1 MIGPNSVP
9 GFCCWFYVKIFY
21 TQSLCSISCTV
32 YVCVQL
38 LKFAFNTVSLQY
50 NIFLLLLYV
59 SHGRKKGKG
68 KGRIIT
74 IIVGYLLGKLKCIF
88 LTLQMERIGVSFR
101 KHSYYSKQ
109 ELVII

>member
-1 MIGPNSVP
+1 MRIRGVIGPNSVP

-50 NIFLLLLYV
+50 NIFFV
-59 SHGRKKGKG
+59 VVVCIPREKKGKG
-68 KGRIIT
+68 KGRRRT
-74 IIVGYLLGKLKCIF
+74 SLVGYLLGKLKSVF
-88 LTLQMERIGVSFR
+88 FMTLEMERISVSFR
-101 KHSYYSKQ
+101 EHSYYRK
-109 ELVII
+109 